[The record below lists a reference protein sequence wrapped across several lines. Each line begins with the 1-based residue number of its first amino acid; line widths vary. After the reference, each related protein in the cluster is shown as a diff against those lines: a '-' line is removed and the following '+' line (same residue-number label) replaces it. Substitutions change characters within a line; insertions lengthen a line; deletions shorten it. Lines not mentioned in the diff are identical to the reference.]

1 MSKIRS
7 KDTKLEKCFLKLI
20 SSALYP
26 KGIRYRKHYAKLLG
40 KPDIAFVN
48 KKVAVFI
55 DGDFWHGYKF
65 KKRKEQL
72 PKKYWIKK
80 INGNIAR
87 DRKINRKLKK
97 IGWKVVRIWE
107 HEIKKNPTKA
117 ISRIEK
123 ALVKKINS
131 KSSKFGMNK
140 KILKTYEQKIAD
152 VLSEI

>member
-7 KDTKLEKCFLKLI
+7 KDTKLEKYFLKLI

-26 KGIRYRKHYAKLLG
+26 RGVRYRKYYAKLLG
-40 KPDIAFVN
+40 KPDIVFVN

-65 KKRKEQL
+65 TAQKQRL

-80 INGNIAR
+80 IENNIAR
-87 DRKINRKLKK
+87 DRKINRELKK

-107 HEIKKNPTKA
+107 HEIKKDSAKA
-117 ISRIEK
+117 VSKIEK
-123 ALVKKINS
+123 ALTIKK
-131 KSSKFGMNK
+131 
-140 KILKTYEQKIAD
+140 
-152 VLSEI
+152 